1 MAGLSSKKLF
11 IAFMAMLTFFF
22 MAVVFQN
29 FSFKKDDYGEV
40 YDALQGAVKASDED
54 HAAKRKVAEPQD
66 EAEGRRIN
74 AIQDNAGF
82 GVDDAEPAAIE
93 LSDKSLKQ

>member
-40 YDALQGAVKASDED
+40 YDALQGAVKASDEEQ
-54 HAAKRKVAEPQD
+54 AAGRKVAEPE
-66 EAEGRRIN
+66 EADGRRIN
-74 AIQDNAGF
+74 AIQDNAGY
-82 GVDDAEPAAIE
+82 GVDDTEPASIE
-93 LSDKSLKQ
+93 LTDKSLKQ